1 MSGSNALPEI
11 TLDELER
18 LIRILGM
25 LGSSSDGEVLSAARF
40 AQRWVTEHA
49 TDWRT
54 LLSPPEEALPVTGV
68 VAIADPDEARTRE
81 AAAYD
86 RGYREGIANG
96 MQAMAA
102 QVKAQANLQAGGLA
116 GGPLH
121 PIHPSWAAAAA
132 QAATGHSPFTQPVR
146 PAQAAQGPVQASGGL
161 GGGAGGAGG
170 WPAGSWQAV
179 CAELLTRHAAVPGVL
194 RSREETF
201 VRDVLARGFPSLT
214 PAQEAWLRDI
224 AGRNGM
230 SW

>member
-25 LGSSSDGEVLSAARF
+25 LGSSSDGEVIAAARF
-40 AQRWVTEHA
+40 AVRWVAEKG

-68 VAIADPDEARTRE
+68 VAIADPDEAKTRE

-102 QVKAQANLQAGGLA
+102 QVKAQANLQTGGLA

-146 PAQAAQGPVQASGGL
+146 PAQPAQGPVRGSGAVSWGT
-161 GGGAGGAGG
+161 
-170 WPAGSWQAV
+170 SWQAV
-179 CAELLTRHAAVPGVL
+179 CKQLLDRAQSIPGVF
-194 RSREETF
+194 RGSREQTF
-201 VRDVLARGFPSLT
+201 VTDLLARGYPTLT
-214 PAQEAWLRDI
+214 PAQDKWLRDI
-224 AGRNGM
+224 AGRNSM